1 MVNYSIFMKIPII
14 IDPVGKN
21 IHNILDNKLM
31 RVQKAME
38 DELSSITLKDVIEDT
53 RFYVQQEMK

>member
-1 MVNYSIFMKIPII
+1 
-14 IDPVGKN
+14 
-21 IHNILDNKLM
+21 M
-31 RVQKAME
+31 RMQKAME